1 MDSSRTSFELL
12 AHLDAHSPQPGE
24 SPCVPSARGILWVL
38 KWAAALAVLFYAGC
52 VLVRLGHSLSA
63 ERALLHA
70 ARAGALE
77 ATLPRATHET
87 IVRTVERRLA
97 SHSILSTNLQV
108 DIRRNGAPLARVF
121 RLLDDDRVTVT
132 VAIPT
137 ESVLPRWLRALHVR
151 DSGARLEATADRQA
165 PGKRVRFAAR

>member
-1 MDSSRTSFELL
+1 MDASRTSFELL
-12 AHLDAHSPQPGE
+12 AHLDAHSPPPGE
-24 SPCVPSARGILWVL
+24 SSCATSSRGILWVL
-38 KWAAALAVLFYAGC
+38 KWAAALVVLFYAGC
-52 VLVRLGHSLSA
+52 VLVRLGYSLSA

-87 IVRTVERRLA
+87 IVKTVERRLE
-97 SHSILSTNLQV
+97 SWSISRIDLKVN
-108 DIRRNGAPLARVF
+108 IRRNGAPLGRVF

-132 VAIPT
+132 VAVPT
-137 ESVLPRWLRALHVR
+137 EALLPRWLRALHVWN
-151 DSGARLEATADRQA
+151 SGALLEATANRQT